1 MGLDASVMCNC
12 YRDGKATACPF
23 PEDFYVDEDG
33 FPAVRIA
40 DFDDS
45 EKSDEFDEWLATCCE
60 HPNMDYRSVFIANW
74 RGYQSFRD
82 ALGQFGWDHF
92 PILYAELPAG
102 NEGVTS
108 AKAASA
114 ALHELSFFKARGDG
128 IPKIFLVNTETGGI
142 IGASMLEQNNP
153 FGLDARTGLTI
164 GFDEDGFFIRDAW
177 ELNRELFRAMRFEQR
192 IVEADGLD
200 KPQQYEYIDMEHD
213 RHYVCSTPIR
223 VFERADLGQLKQV
236 YPSKMHVEK
245 RAVDAAY
252 FDYILQPLIAIFE
265 AAVETGNPVRWS

>member
-33 FPAVRIA
+33 FPAVRLT

-45 EKSDEFDEWLATCCE
+45 EKSDQFDEWLATCCE

-82 ALGQFGWDHF
+82 ALGQLGWDHF
-92 PILYAELPAG
+92 PILYAELPDG

-108 AKAASA
+108 AKAANA
-114 ALHELSFFKARGDG
+114 ALHELSAFKARGDG
-128 IPKIFLVNTETGGI
+128 IPKIFLVNAETGGI

-164 GFDEDGFFIRDAW
+164 GFDEDGFFIRDSW

-192 IVEADGLD
+192 IVETEGLD
-200 KPQQYEYIDMEHD
+200 KPQQYKYVDMEHD
-213 RHYVCSTPIR
+213 RHYVCSTPVR

-265 AAVETGNPVRWS
+265 AAAETGNPVRWS